1 MANNVDK
8 MLSDVGYNTQTK
20 IGEEEL
26 PKASGFIRN
35 LTITPR
41 EGKDQ
46 LYKFQLRYLDK
57 DDNIVEPNTWY
68 SGFKMAPGKDGDYL
82 LFTYKING
90 IYNNIKDILDIK
102 MTHEEITVD
111 DEVELKQAK
120 LNIEEPRLET
130 NLSGDN
136 VSITNNLAPEGL
148 TEPYRALLLN
158 ATIQLCTRRGTMSDE
173 DIKAQYNRFL
183 KII

>member
-1 MANNVDK
+1 MESN
-8 MLSDVGYNTQTK
+8 QTK

-26 PKASGFIRN
+26 PKASGFIRS
-35 LTITPR
+35 LTVTPR

-57 DDNIVEPNTWY
+57 DDNIVEPDKWY
-68 SGFKMAPGKDGDYL
+68 SGFKTPPGMEGDYL
-82 LFTYKING
+82 LFTYKMNG
-90 IYNNIKDILDIK
+90 IYNNVQDILDIRL
-102 MTHEEITVD
+102 THEEITISD
-111 DEVELKQAK
+111 KVELKQTK
-120 LNIEEPRLET
+120 LDIEEPRVSTDLE
-130 NLSGDN
+130 GDN
-136 VSITNNLAPEGL
+136 ATITNNLAPEGL

-158 ATIQLCTRRGTMSDE
+158 ATIQLCTRRGTMTDE